1 MIIVLVAS
9 CTYVG
14 YGFSKQYNLRAE
26 FFEALDLFLKKMNL
40 EINFSREKLKPIV
53 SEYKTNCKELDG
65 ILKNFLN
72 ALEIRDLG
80 LKELFEKTKLL
91 KDDEKEMLF
100 SFFKSLGHF
109 DLSGQ
114 TDHINNF
121 LKNFNFYLES
131 SKEEKTKYGTLFTKL
146 GIIVGVMI
154 SLILI

>member
-1 MIIVLVAS
+1 MIIVLVSA

-14 YGFSKQYNLRAE
+14 FGFSKQYNLRAE
-26 FFEALDLFLKKMNL
+26 FFEALDMFLKKINL
-40 EINFSREKLKPIV
+40 EINFSREKLKPII
-53 SEYKTNCKELDG
+53 SSYETKCKELDFV
-65 ILKNFLN
+65 LKNFLK
-72 ALEIRDLG
+72 ALETRDLA
-80 LKELFEKTKLL
+80 LADLFDKTKLL
-91 KDDEKEMLF
+91 KQEEKQMIF

-121 LKNFNFYLES
+121 LKSFNFYLQS

-146 GIIVGVMI
+146 GIIVGVLI